1 MHLHFQLMYIQ
12 AVDTRGRLFKRRLT
26 SVYQNHFNENHFQ
39 FAQRFY
45 LTSICSKQFQAKI

>member
-12 AVDTRGRLFKRRLT
+12 AVDTRSRLFKRRLT
-26 SVYQNHFNENHFQ
+26 RVYQNHFNENHFQ